1 MSAPAPITTER
12 LLLRPFTPEDA
23 EAVRAVACAFEI
35 ADMTLSV
42 PHPYSIE
49 DAHKFM
55 ALVQDWYKTGTK
67 FPMAVTLRANLALI
81 GCVGLDRHDPNNRAE
96 LGYWIGVPHW
106 GKGYATEAS
115 AAMLRWGFESLNFN
129 KIIAHHFGRNPASG
143 RVLEKIGMRREGL
156 FRRHTKKWNGY
167 EDIVAYGI
175 LLEELEAHRNGEQ
188 GPDPRGPEAPR

>member
-1 MSAPAPITTER
+1 MIAPSPITTER

-49 DAHKFM
+49 DGHKFM
-55 ALVQDWYKTGTK
+55 TLVQDWYKAATK
-67 FPMAVTLRANLALI
+67 FPMAITLRSEPAALV
-81 GCVGLDRHDPNNRAE
+81 GCVGLDRHDPNDRAE

-115 AAMLRWGFESLNFN
+115 AAMLRWGFESLSFN
-129 KIIAHHFGRNPASG
+129 KIIAHHFARNPASG
-143 RVLEKIGMRREGL
+143 RVLEKLGMRREGF
-156 FRRHTKKWNGY
+156 FRRHTKKRDGY

-175 LLEELEAHRNGEQ
+175 LREEFGQGTAPHRT
-188 GPDPRGPEAPR
+188 